1 MTQKIIY
8 KTDDGGVAVI
18 SLSSSILDK
27 YSINDI
33 AAKEVPSGK
42 PYKIVDETDMPSD
55 RTFRDAWEV
64 DASILTDGVG
74 AEHDMFLDDPSHPNY
89 VAPVEDNEND

>member
-74 AEHDMFLDDPSHPNY
+74 AEHDMFLDDSSHPNY
-89 VAPVEDNEND
+89 VAPVKDNEND